1 MDHLCFAKMQKNEPE
16 RACAQR
22 NNSGSAHARVLFRFH
37 VSLRAGLQE
46 ELVEVE
52 PEQQLRQVR

>member
-22 NNSGSAHARVLFRFH
+22 NSGSAHARVLFRFH

>member
-1 MDHLCFAKMQKNEPE
+1 VPNFFAIKKTS
-16 RACAQR
+16 AHVL
-22 NNSGSAHARVLFRFH
+22 SGSAHARVLFRFH